1 MSYLKKKNTINLCL
15 LLIIPVIN
23 ILYGFLNN
31 DNRGFYSLVTKA
43 DKAVPLIKAFVL
55 PYLMWYPFIFFFL
68 VYFLKKDVKI
78 YYTTL
83 FSLIIGYLI
92 CYFIFFLFQTYVP
105 RPIIHGN
112 TILDKLLK
120 IVYMSDEPFNC
131 FPSIHVMSSFIIVLG
146 AMKLNNNSKKMKT
159 IAVISAVS
167 IILSTQFIK
176 QHVLLDV
183 FSGILLGSLVYK
195 ISDLVKW
202 EDLLWEKKPFSWLMM
217 KKRLEI

>member
-1 MSYLKKKNTINLCL
+1 MKKKATLNLSL

-23 ILYGFLNN
+23 ILYSFLNN
-31 DNRGFYSLVTKA
+31 DNRGYYSLVTEA

-68 VYFLKKDVKI
+68 VYFFKKDVKI

-105 RPIIHGN
+105 RPVIAGN
-112 TILDKLLK
+112 SILDKLLN
-120 IVYMSDEPFNC
+120 IVYMTDKPFNC

-146 AMKLNNNSKKMKT
+146 AMKLNNSNNKIK
-159 IAVISAVS
+159 AVVVILAVS

-183 FSGILLGSLVYK
+183 FSGILLGHLVYK
-195 ISDLVKW
+195 ISDLVNW

-217 KKRLEI
+217 KKKLET